1 MADNKSEILPR
12 TFGKYT
18 LLKLLASG
26 GMGAVYL
33 AVSGSEGLEKLLA
46 IKVVLPDL
54 AGVEFIRRFRDE
66 AKVVVKLSHGNLVQV
81 FDAGEVNGQ
90 AYLAMEFVEGSDLR
104 TIWNRCVEKRVA
116 FPIEVVVQII
126 KDALRGLSYAHRYEG
141 LNLIHRDISPPN
153 VLVTKAG
160 EVKITDFGL
169 ALSSVKIEKTAP
181 GLVFGKIPY
190 MSPEQARGVK
200 VDGRAD
206 IYPLGVMLWE
216 LLTGRRLFP
225 PSGNSNKD
233 LTDRAKGPQIKPPSS
248 ICSRVNPEL
257 DEVVLRALRP
267 DPEDRYSNAREML
280 QHLAKVQAKFWPGMD
295 TDRVASFML
304 SLFEDTFAKN
314 KKHREQLLENVRE
327 SGILNSQE
335 HSRST
340 ESGTSDPGKNE
351 SSSASD
357 PVKTTK
363 EQPLLGN
370 RYRLG
375 RMLGEG
381 GMGQVFEAEHTDIGR
396 RVAVKVLHR
405 AYSQTKETLE
415 RFRREARATT
425 TIGHPSIVDV
435 LDFGVTD
442 DGRCYYVME
451 LLEGL
456 SLADMLE
463 ISAPIEVIRAIDI
476 TLNICDAIEAA
487 HRAGVVH
494 RDLKPDNVMLMGEG
508 QKPTEIKVLDFGI
521 ARNMGPDF
529 VGERL
534 TSPGTALGTP
544 EYMAPEQAAG
554 EQVDQCADI
563 YAACGIIYKLLTGKS
578 PHTGTTPQE
587 VLIRKLQYP
596 ARDISQLRSDLPVN
610 LCEVIMAGLET
621 DPHKRPQSA
630 AQLATMLK
638 RVKDELKKAEPAKKD
653 LEKQAV
659 VAALQNDKAIGKQK
673 KTNTTVWVFSL
684 ILASLVLM
692 GTAWFFFFRSP
703 QTKQNLKEVSSTSK
717 KTLSLH
723 EQKENNMSLF
733 AKDASN
739 QTKETGPLDSPGSA
753 KLVPSPTL
761 HPTDDKNKA
770 ASPGEESKKTG
781 YSKTSASEDATYEEN
796 PDPSSSSSR
805 KNEETKN
812 SDLSKKTDTSPT
824 DKENKTRSN
833 ANKTEST
840 PSRPRKSARDYLSEG
855 RNSMA
860 NGNYSA
866 ASKAFKKAK
875 DLPGGKASGLTALAR
890 LSFQRGDHKAAAR
903 LALDAVRAGG
913 GNSARLILGNA
924 YFKMGLYKSALRSY
938 EQILS
943 RNANH
948 RAARR
953 HREAAL
959 KKIGKN

>member
-1 MADNKSEILPR
+1 MADNKSEVLPR
-12 TFGKYT
+12 AFGKYT

-33 AVSGSEGLEKLLA
+33 AASGSEGLEKLLA
-46 IKVVLPDL
+46 IKVVLPEL

-126 KDALRGLSYAHRYEG
+126 KDALRGLSYAHRYED

-233 LTDRAKGPQIKPPSS
+233 LTERAKGPQVKMPSS
-248 ICSRVNPEL
+248 ICSRVTPEL
-257 DEVVLRALRP
+257 DEVVLRALKPEP
-267 DPEDRYSNAREML
+267 DDRYSSAREML
-280 QHLAKVQAKFWPGMD
+280 QHLAEVQAKFWPGMD
-295 TDRVASFML
+295 TDRVAAFML

-314 KKHREQLLENVRE
+314 KNHREQLLENVRKKK
-327 SGILNSQE
+327 ILSSQE
-335 HSRST
+335 HSLSS
-340 ESGTSDPGKNE
+340 ESGNSYSGKNE

-463 ISAPIEVIRAIDI
+463 MSAPIKVVRAIDI

-508 QKPTEIKVLDFGI
+508 QNPTDIKVLDFGI

-529 VGERL
+529 AGERL

-554 EQVDQCADI
+554 EQVDQRADI
-563 YAACGIIYKLLTGKS
+563 YATCGIIYKLLTGKS

-638 RVKDELKKAEPAKKD
+638 RVKDELKKAEAAKKD
-653 LEKQAV
+653 LGKQAA
-659 VAALQNDKAIGKQK
+659 VAPLQNDSANKNQK
-673 KTNTTVWVFSL
+673 KSNTAVWVFSL
-684 ILASLVLM
+684 VLASLVLI
-692 GTAWFFFFRSP
+692 GTSWFFFFRLPESKQNISDDGSASNRTLSLQEQKEKNISLLAKDTSP
-703 QTKQNLKEVSSTSK
+703 QTDDAG
-717 KTLSLH
+717 SLY
-723 EQKENNMSLF
+723 S
-733 AKDASN
+733 A
-739 QTKETGPLDSPGSA
+739 GSA

-761 HPTDDKNKA
+761 PPTADKKMV
-770 ASPGEESKKTG
+770 ASPGEESQNTG
-781 YSKTSASEDATYEEN
+781 YSKTNAYGDEGNEKN
-796 PDPSSSSSR
+796 PDPSSSIKS
-805 KNEETKN
+805 KETKN
-812 SDLSKKTDTSPT
+812 SALSKKTDTSPT
-824 DKENKTRSN
+824 DEDNKSHSKADKPGSSTSRS
-833 ANKTEST
+833 
-840 PSRPRKSARDYLSEG
+840 RKSASDYLAEG
-855 RNSMA
+855 RKSMA
-860 NGNYSA
+860 HGNYSA

-875 DLPGGKASGLTALAR
+875 NLPGGKASGLTALAR
-890 LSFQRGDHKAAAR
+890 LSFQRGDHKTAAR
-903 LALDAVRAGG
+903 LALDAIRAGG
-913 GNSARLILGNA
+913 GNSARLVLGNA
-924 YFKMGLYKSALRSY
+924 YFKMGLYKSAIKSY

-959 KKIGKN
+959 KKIRQN